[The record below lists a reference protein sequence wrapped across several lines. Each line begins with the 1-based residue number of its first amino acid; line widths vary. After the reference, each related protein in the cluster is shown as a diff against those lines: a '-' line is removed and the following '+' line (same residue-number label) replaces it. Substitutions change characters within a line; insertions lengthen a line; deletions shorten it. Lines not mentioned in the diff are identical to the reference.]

1 MPAVKPATA
10 STPME
15 VRLGYAR
22 VSTRTQE
29 IQSQVDALDAS
40 GAATLRPTCELRT
53 PEPCTSGLVSGPEPQ
68 LLARVRSRRGN
79 RRSQWRCSAEGL
91 KASVSDMVKPWM
103 VPG

>member
-29 IQSQVDALDAS
+29 TDVGRLA
-40 GAATLRPTCELRT
+40 GAGGSP
-53 PEPCTSGLVSGPEPQ
+53 
-68 LLARVRSRRGN
+68 SR
-79 RRSQWRCSAEGL
+79 
-91 KASVSDMVKPWM
+91 
-103 VPG
+103 